1 MGRLGRKW
9 RNGPRW
15 LLRPPGPCPWSCSP
29 PGRWIAPLRIA
40 YPGNGFVTVAA
51 NCLLF
56 IAVEI
61 RSTLMHDAYAWTL
74 SERDWSFVR
83 LLFSLWIRDFLSYF
97 PNWRTA
103 REQVRR
109 VAFLLTIAESHPRD
123 DRNLSTEADR
133 YAKTAEG
140 KIRDRRYYFA
150 FDVASRKSRIGGIYC
165 YTLPIYRRVTLG
177 GVSMREVNTGQTI
190 SCYALANID
199 GWLRDAL
206 GNNGI
211 LTIF

>member
-1 MGRLGRKW
+1 MDLWRSQPTAYYSLRSRFARRL
-9 RNGPRW
+9 
-15 LLRPPGPCPWSCSP
+15 CM
-29 PGRWIAPLRIA
+29 
-40 YPGNGFVTVAA
+40 
-51 NCLLF
+51 
-56 IAVEI
+56 
-61 RSTLMHDAYAWTL
+61 TLMHGRWANATGLLYA
-74 SERDWSFVR
+74 F
-83 LLFSLWIRDFLSYF
+83 FSLFGYVTFCHISRIGELLVSRWD
-97 PNWRTA
+97 
-103 REQVRR
+103 
-109 VAFLLTIAESHPRD
+109 AFLLTIAESHPRD